1 MNEIVAFT
9 LVTLFS
15 LTLLVI
21 FLGFFNPA
29 FKSQRESQTIE
40 SAINYFKKL
49 KNLIEEIS
57 SEAVGSK
64 RVFSINLPS
73 GDIFTQNNSIIYR
86 LQLEALELGNFEK
99 YEGIYIK
106 SEGSNFEI
114 KINYTNII
122 FYGEIP
128 LNSNFCILK
137 EREDYEKNFI
147 MIRLY
152 AC

>member
-1 MNEIVAFT
+1 MNEIIAFT
-9 LVTLFS
+9 LITLFS
-15 LTLLVI
+15 LTFLAI
-21 FLGFFNPA
+21 FLSFFNPA
-29 FKSQRESQTIE
+29 FKSQRESQIIE

-49 KNLIEEIS
+49 KFLIDEIS
-57 SEAVGSK
+57 SEAIGSK

-73 GDIFTQNNSIIYR
+73 GNIFIQNNSIIYQM
-86 LQLEALELGNFEK
+86 QLEALELENFEK
-99 YEGIYIK
+99 YEGIYVK
-106 SEGSNFEI
+106 NEGSNFEI

-147 MIRLY
+147 MIRFY

>member
-1 MNEIVAFT
+1 MNEILAFS
-9 LVTLFS
+9 LVILFS
-15 LTLLVI
+15 LIMTII
-21 FLGFFNPA
+21 FLNFFNPV
-29 FKSQRESQTIE
+29 FKSQKESQLIE
-40 SAINYFKKL
+40 NAINYFKRMKF
-49 KNLIEEIS
+49 LIDEIS

-73 GDIFTQNNSIIYR
+73 GNVFIKNNSIIYQ
-86 LQLEALELGNFEK
+86 LQLESLELGNFER
-99 YEGIYIK
+99 YEGVYVK
-106 SEGSNFEI
+106 NEGSNFEI

-147 MIRLY
+147 MIRFY

>member
-1 MNEIVAFT
+1 MNEIVAFA
-9 LVTLFS
+9 LITLFS

-21 FLGFFNPA
+21 FLSFFSPT
-29 FKSQRESQTIE
+29 FKSQKESQIIE

-49 KNLIEEIS
+49 KILIEEIS
-57 SEAVGSK
+57 LEAVGSK

-73 GDIFTQNNSIIYR
+73 GDVFVRNSSIIY
-86 LQLEALELGNFEK
+86 QIHLEALELENFEK
-99 YEGIYIK
+99 YEGVYVK

-128 LNSNFCILK
+128 LNFNFCILK

-147 MIRLY
+147 IIRFY

>member
-9 LVTLFS
+9 LITLFS

-21 FLGFFNPA
+21 FLSFFNPA
-29 FKSQRESQTIE
+29 FKSQKESQTIE

-49 KNLIEEIS
+49 KILIEEVS

-64 RVFSINLPS
+64 RVFSISLPS
-73 GDIFTQNNSIIYR
+73 GEVFVRNNSIIYQM
-86 LQLEALELGNFEK
+86 QLEALELESFEK
-99 YEGIYIK
+99 YEGVYIK
-106 SEGSNFEI
+106 SEGSSFEI

-147 MIRLY
+147 MIRFY